1 MKVIKIEYYSYS
13 PDDLIS
19 ELPEAFDAKLIDETL
34 HDALDPDDTQP
45 KGGGTLIYEGEASEE
60 LLQEIEGIWWVAS
73 VTAQWDE
80 ELIPWT
86 PSV

>member
-1 MKVIKIEYYSYS
+1 MKVITIEYYSYI
-13 PDDLIS
+13 PDDALS
-19 ELPEAFDAKLIDETL
+19 ELPAAFDAKLIDETL
-34 HDALDPDDTQP
+34 HDAHDPEDTQP
-45 KGGGTLIYEGEASEE
+45 RGGGTLIYEGEASEE

>member
-1 MKVIKIEYYSYS
+1 MKVIMIAYYSYI
-13 PDDLIS
+13 PDDALS
-19 ELPEAFDAKLIDETL
+19 ELPEAFDAKLIHETL
-34 HDALDPDDTQP
+34 HDAHDPEDTQP
-45 KGGGTLIYEGEASEE
+45 RGGGTLIYEGEASEE